1 MAAIAHSIEWLVRK
15 SYCCRL
21 QNDHN

>member
-1 MAAIAHSIEWLVRK
+1 MAAIAHSVEWLVQK

-21 QNDHN
+21 QNDYN